1 MQTYQTTLTK
11 KTVFPNDVDLF
22 HFSLEA
28 PQTIIF
34 TPGQYIILKVLSGAS
49 FVNRLYSI
57 ASASTQTDSFELL
70 IKRVPGGLASN
81 YINTFVLGQ
90 RVEFSGPAGQF
101 SLKNT
106 PLTKVFL
113 TTGTGIA
120 PIRSFILSNKGY
132 AQKHHLLWGM
142 PTMADLYLLDELK
155 EIAKND
161 PHFKFSVCLSKEPSL
176 EEIDGADR
184 VFFSLGHVNE
194 AALGLINSLPQN
206 SLEFYICGRREVVES
221 LREYLYTHGIDRSL
235 VYFERY

>member
-11 KTVFPNDVDLF
+11 KTLFPNDVDLF
-22 HFSLEA
+22 HFSLET
-28 PQTIIF
+28 PQVIIF
-34 TPGQYIILKVLSGAS
+34 TPGQYVILKVPSGAS

-81 YINTFVLGQ
+81 YINTFVVGQ
-90 RVEFSGPAGQF
+90 KVEFSGPAGQF

-106 PLTKVFL
+106 PLPKVFL

-120 PIRSFILSNKGY
+120 PIRSFILSNRGH
-132 AQKHHLLWGM
+132 AQTHHLFWGM
-142 PTMADLYLLDELK
+142 PTLSDLYLFDELK
-155 EIAKND
+155 NLIKND
-161 PHFKFSVCLSKEPSL
+161 PQFKLTVCLSKEH
-176 EEIDGADR
+176 
-184 VFFSLGHVNE
+184 SLGEIPEAERPFFKLGHINE
-194 AALGLINSLPQN
+194 AALELIEAMPKN
-206 SLEFYICGRREVVES
+206 SLEYYICGRREIVES

>member
-1 MQTYQTTLTK
+1 MQTYQTILTK
-11 KTVFPNDVDLF
+11 KTIFPNDVDLF
-22 HFSLEA
+22 HFSLND
-28 PQTIIF
+28 PKIITF
-34 TPGQYIILKVLSGAS
+34 IPGQYIILKVPSGTS

-81 YINTFVLGQ
+81 FINTFVVGQ
-90 RVEFSGPAGQF
+90 KVEFSGPAGQF

-106 PLTKVFL
+106 PPTKVFL

-120 PIRSFILSNKGY
+120 PVRSFILSNKDH
-132 AQKHHLLWGM
+132 AQQYHLFWGM
-142 PTMADLYLLDELK
+142 STVADLYLLDELK
-155 EIAKND
+155 DIARDD
-161 PHFKFSVCLSKEPSL
+161 PHFKFTVCLSKEPSL
-176 EEIDGADR
+176 EKISQADR

-194 AALGLINSLPQN
+194 AALGLIKNSPQN

-221 LREYLYTHGIDRSL
+221 LREYLYTHKIDRSL

>member
-1 MQTYQTTLTK
+1 MQTYQTTLIK
-11 KTVFPNDVDLF
+11 KSVFPNDVDLF
-22 HFSLEA
+22 HFSLDD
-28 PQTIIF
+28 PKTIVF
-34 TPGQYIILKVLSGAS
+34 TPGQYIILKVPQGAS

-81 YINTFVLGQ
+81 YINTFVVGQ
-90 RVEFSGPAGQF
+90 RVQFSGPAGQF

-120 PIRSFILSNKGY
+120 PIRCFILSNKGH
-132 AQKHHLLWGM
+132 AQKYHLFWGM
-142 PTMADLYLLDELK
+142 SSLADLYLLDELK
-155 EIAKND
+155 DLAKNN
-161 PHFKFSVCLSKEPSL
+161 PRFEFSVCLSKETVL
-176 EEIDGADR
+176 EKINEADR
-184 VFFSLGHVNE
+184 PFFRLGHVNE
-194 AALGLINSLPQN
+194 AALGLMKGLPQN

-221 LREYLYTHGIDRSL
+221 LREYLYTHGIDHSL

>member
-1 MQTYQTTLTK
+1 MQIYQANLTK

-34 TPGQYIILKVLSGAS
+34 TPGQYIILKVPSGTS

-90 RVEFSGPAGQF
+90 RVELSGPAGQF

-106 PLTKVFL
+106 PLAKVFL

-120 PIRSFILSNKGY
+120 PIRSFILSNKGH
-132 AQKHHLLWGM
+132 AQKYHLFWGM
-142 PTMADLYLLDELK
+142 STVADLYLLDELK

-176 EEIDGADR
+176 ERIGAADR
-184 VFFSLGHVNE
+184 GYFSLGHVNE
-194 AALGLINSLPQN
+194 AALGLVKGLPQN
-206 SLEFYICGRREVVES
+206 SLEYYVCGRREVVES
-221 LREYLYTHGIDRSL
+221 LREYLYAHGIDRSL

>member
-1 MQTYQTTLTK
+1 MQTYRTTLTK
-11 KTVFPNDVDLF
+11 KTVFPHDVDLF
-22 HFSLEA
+22 HFSLNSPE
-28 PQTIIF
+28 TIIF
-34 TPGQYIILKVLSGAS
+34 TPGQYIILKVPAEKG

-57 ASASTQTDSFELL
+57 ASASTQADSFELL

-81 YINTFVLGQ
+81 YINTFVVGQ
-90 RVEFSGPAGQF
+90 KVEFCGPAGQF

-120 PIRSFILSNKGY
+120 PIRSFILSNKDP
-132 AQKHHLLWGM
+132 AQSYHLFWGM
-142 PTMADLYLLDELK
+142 SFAADLYLLDELK
-155 EIAKND
+155 EFAKNA
-161 PHFKFSVCLSKEPSL
+161 PHFKFTVCLSKEPSL
-176 EEIDGADR
+176 EKIDEADR

>member
-1 MQTYQTTLTK
+1 MQTYQTILTK

-22 HFSLEA
+22 QFSLDNPKE
-28 PQTIIF
+28 IVF
-34 TPGQYIILKVLSGAS
+34 TPGQYIILKVPNGAS

-57 ASASTQTDSFELL
+57 ASTSTQIGSFELL
-70 IKRVPGGLASN
+70 IKRVQGGLASN
-81 YINTFVLGQ
+81 YINTFMMGQ
-90 RVEFSGPAGQF
+90 KIEFSGPAGQF

-106 PLTKVFL
+106 PLAKVFL

-120 PIRSFILSNKGY
+120 PIRSFILSNKGH
-132 AQKHHLLWGM
+132 AQKYHLFWGM
-142 PTMADLYLLDELK
+142 PTIADLYLLDELK

-176 EEIDGADR
+176 EIIDTADQGY
-184 VFFSLGHVNE
+184 FSLGHVNE
-194 AALGLINSLPQN
+194 AALGLVKGLPQN

>member
-22 HFSLEA
+22 HFSLDN
-28 PQTIIF
+28 PKGIVF
-34 TPGQYIILKVLSGAS
+34 TPGQYIILKVPNGAS

-57 ASASTQTDSFELL
+57 ASASTQTGSFELL
-70 IKRVPGGLASN
+70 IKRVPDGLASN
-81 YINTFVLGQ
+81 YINTFTVGQ
-90 RVEFSGPAGQF
+90 KVEFSGPAGQF

-106 PLTKVFL
+106 PHAKVFL

-120 PIRSFILSNKGY
+120 PIRSFILSNKGH
-132 AQKHHLLWGM
+132 AQKYHLFWGM

-161 PHFKFSVCLSKEPSL
+161 PNFKFSVCLSKELSL
-176 EEIDGADR
+176 EKINEAGR
-184 VFFSLGHVNE
+184 RFFSLGHVNE
-194 AALGLINSLPQN
+194 AVLGLIKNLPQN